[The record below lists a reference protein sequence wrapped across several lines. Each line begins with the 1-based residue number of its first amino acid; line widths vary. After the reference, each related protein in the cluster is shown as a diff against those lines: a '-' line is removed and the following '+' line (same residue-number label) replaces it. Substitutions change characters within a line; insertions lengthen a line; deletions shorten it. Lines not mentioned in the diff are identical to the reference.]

1 MSRSRKRIWPVF
13 YRTVGAMLDQGVI
26 VRAGCARCDSI
37 FDVDLRA
44 IVARRGRDYSLIDR
58 EITCKLS
65 KCRGQ
70 GFFLAAAR
78 MDTQLLTLLNADV
91 DPLLIERKGLRP
103 IDLEPPD
110 PPYRGAAAARQK
122 RA

>member
-1 MSRSRKRIWPVF
+1 MARSSKRIWPAF
-13 YRTVGAMLDQGVI
+13 YRTVGAMLDHGTI
-26 VRAGCARCDSI
+26 VRAGCARCDTV

-44 IVARRGRDYSLIDR
+44 IIARRGRDYSLIDK
-58 EITCKLS
+58 EITCKVS
-65 KCRGQ
+65 KCRGT

-78 MDTQLLTLLNADV
+78 MDTALITLLNAHV

-103 IDLEPPD
+103 IDFEPPE
-110 PPYRGAAAARQK
+110 PPYGAAPAQRLK